1 MLGGGYTILTMND
14 WFILFIFI
22 FTVTTYKIFKDEIS
36 VYRKLKTLNPKSD
49 AIKIDV
55 DNAIADQRKR
65 LKKLTIFV
73 IVVFMAGVTLFRIF
87 G

>member
-1 MLGGGYTILTMND
+1 MND

-22 FTVTTYKIFKDEIS
+22 FTVTTYKTFKDEIS

>member
-1 MLGGGYTILTMND
+1 MND

-22 FTVTTYKIFKDEIS
+22 FTVTTYKTFKDEIG

-55 DNAIADQRKR
+55 DKAIADQRKM
-65 LKKLTIFV
+65 LKKLTVFV
-73 IVVFMAGVTLFRIF
+73 IVIFMAGVTIFRIF

>member
-1 MLGGGYTILTMND
+1 MLSGGYTILTMND